1 MKYTYEV
8 SFKPHDTVYV
18 LEEHRDFFNHDNDA
32 WYIKKANIEYI
43 EISAHGVYYYLAQCV
58 ENDDEQ
64 QELYE
69 GGSFDDDEVGVY
81 AFLSYEDAEKYAKE
95 QGYSLSV
102 REQ

>member
-8 SFKPHDTVYV
+8 SFRPHDTVYI
-18 LEEHRDFFNHDNDA
+18 LEEYKDFFNHDNNA

-43 EISAHGVYYYLAQCV
+43 EISAYGVSYYLAQCV

-81 AFLSYEDAEKYAKE
+81 AFFSYEDAEKYAKE